1 MSENIP
7 TYKFDAQISDNLDFE
22 ISRIEHKQTLLR
34 VGQKPRRN
42 NFYIIFLIED
52 GAGIYIIDF
61 EQYDVIP
68 HMMFCIAPGQVH
80 FWELTTALR
89 GWVILF
95 KEDFLTKYLPYASI
109 GFPEDFSIFNWDTY
123 SGFFLS
129 ETYRGRF
136 EMLSHVLNAEFQNQ
150 DLFRRELSIQSALL
164 LVLVNAQ
171 RASVGEA
178 QQINSA
184 SDRLVRDFVALVNTN
199 YKQTQKVQ
207 DYAHHLS
214 VSASHLSDTVSE
226 VVGSPPQ
233 KIIHRRVVLEA
244 KRLLIHTDLPASIIT
259 DMLGFSDASYFGRF
273 FKREVGETTKSYRQ
287 KFR

>member
-1 MSENIP
+1 MSNIP
-7 TYKFDAQISDNLDFE
+7 TFKFDAQVSDNLDFE
-22 ISRIEHKQTLLR
+22 ISRIEGKQVLLR

-42 NFYIIFLIED
+42 NFYVIFLIND
-52 GAGIYIIDF
+52 GAGVYTIDF

-80 FWELTTALR
+80 FWELTSAIS

-95 KEDFLTKYLPYASI
+95 TEDFLAKHLAYNSI
-109 GFPEDFSIFNWDTY
+109 GFPEDFSIFNWDTR

-129 ETYRGRF
+129 DTYHGRF

-150 DLFRRELSIQSALL
+150 DLFRRELCIQSALL

-171 RASVGEA
+171 RASTGEV
-178 QQINSA
+178 QQPTNA

-199 YKQTQKVQ
+199 YDQTQKVQ
-207 DYAHHLS
+207 KYADHLG
-214 VSASHLSDTVSE
+214 VTASHLSDTVSE

-233 KIIHRRVVLEA
+233 KMIHRRVILEA
-244 KRLLIHTDLPASIIT
+244 KRLLIHTELPASTIT
-259 DMLGFSDASYFGRF
+259 NMLGFSDASYFGRF
-273 FKREVGETTKSYRQ
+273 FKREVGETAKSYRQ
-287 KFR
+287 RFR